1 MSNKSLLLLDVLA
14 VSGAGTKRASYKCI
28 RKRNKSLLRVVQI
41 LELSATNKA
50 KKQREKTKKKTKK
63 KKSNTGI

>member
-1 MSNKSLLLLDVLA
+1 VEYTPTGLTVGRGEVHPNWSDGQQGRSQLSTSLLQVML
-14 VSGAGTKRASYKCI
+14 
-28 RKRNKSLLRVVQI
+28 I

-63 KKSNTGI
+63 KKSNTEI